1 MNWRLD
7 MYYRFSIIILI
18 MLLNKSKT
26 RAVKIKRIYIYDMY
40 CRFLFEKEKR
50 SLKK

>member
-1 MNWRLD
+1 MMNWRLD

-26 RAVKIKRIYIYDMY
+26 RAVKIKRIYDMY
-40 CRFLFEKEKR
+40 FRFLFEKEKR